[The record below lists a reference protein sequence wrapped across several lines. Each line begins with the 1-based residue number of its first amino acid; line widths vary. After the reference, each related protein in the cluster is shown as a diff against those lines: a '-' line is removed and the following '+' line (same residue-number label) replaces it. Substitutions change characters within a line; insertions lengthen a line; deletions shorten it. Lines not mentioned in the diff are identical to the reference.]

1 MRNLGYFLLVV
12 LSSTLILSC
21 GDNANKTK
29 VEINL
34 NDSINFYEQS
44 LFGQS
49 DVNKVDIEGALKLS
63 DFYYQWAIENKGDS
77 LAPEYLLKS
86 ADLAM
91 NMKKPVPAINAFN
104 LILMDYPEYKNAPY
118 ALFLKAFVY
127 EDILNN
133 TEKARTYYQEFL
145 IKFPD
150 NEYADD
156 VRVSLKNLGKT
167 PEELIKEFE
176 NKNQ

>member
-1 MRNLGYFLLVV
+1 MKHLVYLSLII
-12 LSSTLILSC
+12 LSSVVIMSC
-21 GDNANKTK
+21 GNNTNKAK
-29 VEINL
+29 AEL
-34 NDSINFYEQS
+34 NIKDSIAFYEKA
-44 LFGQS
+44 LFKQE
-49 DVNKVDIEGALKLS
+49 DVNKVDVEGALKLS
-63 DFYYQWAIENKGDS
+63 NFYYQWAIDNKGDS

-86 ADLAM
+86 EDLAM

-104 LILMDYPEYKNAPY
+104 IILKDYPAHKNAPY

-133 TEKARTYYQEFL
+133 TQKAKQYYQEFL

-156 VRVSLKNLGKT
+156 VRISLKNLGKT

-176 NKNQ
+176 NKK

>member
-1 MRNLGYFLLVV
+1 MKNLGYFLLVI
-12 LSSTLILSC
+12 LSSALVISC
-21 GDNANKTK
+21 DDNANKTK
-29 VEINL
+29 GEINL
-34 NDSINFYEQS
+34 NDSINYYEQS

-49 DVNKVDIEGALKLS
+49 DVNKVDVEGALKLS
-63 DFYYQWAIENKGDS
+63 NFYYQWAIDNKGES

-104 LILMDYPEYKNAPY
+104 VILKDYPEHKNAPY

-133 TEKARTYYQEFL
+133 TEKAKQYYQEFL
-145 IKFPD
+145 IRFPE

-156 VRVSLKNLGKT
+156 VRISLKNLGKT

-176 NKNQ
+176 NKK

>member
-1 MRNLGYFLLVV
+1 MKHLVYFSLITLL
-12 LSSTLILSC
+12 SIFISSC
-21 GDNANKTK
+21 GNNANKTK
-29 VEINL
+29 AEVNID
-34 NDSINFYEQS
+34 DSIAFYEQS

-49 DVNKVDIEGALKLS
+49 DVNKVDIKGALKLS
-63 DFYYQWAIENKGDS
+63 DYYYQWAMENKGDS

-104 LILMDYPEYKNAPY
+104 VILMDYPEHKNAPY

-133 TEKARTYYQEFL
+133 TEKARQYYQEFL

-150 NEYADD
+150 NEYTDD
-156 VRVSLKNLGKT
+156 VRISLKNLGKT
-167 PEELIKEFE
+167 PEDLIKEFE
-176 NKNQ
+176 NKK